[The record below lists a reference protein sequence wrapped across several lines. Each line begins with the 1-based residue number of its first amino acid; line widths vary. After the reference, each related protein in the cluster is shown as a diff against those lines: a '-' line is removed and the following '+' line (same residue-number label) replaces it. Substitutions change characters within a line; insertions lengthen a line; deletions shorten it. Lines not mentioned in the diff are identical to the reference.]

1 MDILKKGVTMEDVNM
16 ARALRKAHSGI
27 EEEETCLFMFLI
39 LFMYTKPL
47 SL

>member
-1 MDILKKGVTMEDVNM
+1 MDIPKKGVTMEDVNT
-16 ARALRKAHSGI
+16 ARDLRKACSGT
-27 EEEETCLFMFLI
+27 EEEETSLFMFLI